1 MAFLVYDNY
10 KSNSRDIFCFSLN
23 LLVCFVVKKLIQSL
37 KEAHELL
44 DRHVQSINKHC
55 ELEAVVHLELD
66 ETKTECQAL
75 KDSLGKVQE
84 ETQRLEDTLKSKTK
98 EWGDQ
103 VFKPN
108 SGLTNTDTEY
118 LKRVHNMQNTM

>member
-1 MAFLVYDNY
+1 M
-10 KSNSRDIFCFSLN
+10 
-23 LLVCFVVKKLIQSL
+23 
-37 KEAHELL
+37 L

-55 ELEAVVHLELD
+55 ELEAVAHLELD

-75 KDSLGKVQE
+75 KESLSKEQE
-84 ETQRLEDTLKSKTK
+84 EKKRLEDTLKSKTK

-108 SGLTNTDTEY
+108 GGLTNTNTKY
-118 LKRVHNMQNTM
+118 LERVAVHNKQNTM